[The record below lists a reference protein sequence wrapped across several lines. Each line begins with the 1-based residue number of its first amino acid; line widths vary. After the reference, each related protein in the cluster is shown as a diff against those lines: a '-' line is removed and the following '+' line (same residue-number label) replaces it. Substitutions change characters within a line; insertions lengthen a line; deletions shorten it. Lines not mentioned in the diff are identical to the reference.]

1 MRKLDPAAVEFV
13 NRLAGSD
20 RYATYLRDTLVSL
33 CAVNTAPDSDLAAT
47 AAREQQL
54 FDLIQREVE
63 GLGDSRGVVERPPID
78 PAIGSDPAYTPPGY
92 AADRAGRVPP
102 PEQVYAGRTTFWSR
116 LARILRTAVG
126 W

>member
-63 GLGDSRGVVERPPID
+63 GLGDGRGVVERPPID
-78 PAIGSDPAYTPPGY
+78 PAIG
-92 AADRAGRVPP
+92 
-102 PEQVYAGRTTFWSR
+102 
-116 LARILRTAVG
+116 
-126 W
+126 